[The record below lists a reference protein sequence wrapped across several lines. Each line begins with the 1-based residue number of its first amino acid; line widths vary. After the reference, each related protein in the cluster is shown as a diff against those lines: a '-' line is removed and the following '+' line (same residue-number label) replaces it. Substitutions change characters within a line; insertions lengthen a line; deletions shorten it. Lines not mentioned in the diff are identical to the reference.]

1 MVFEECLMTLTMNK
15 KQLHLKTNSLMDLV
29 KEVAFV
35 QKIILFF
42 NASFFQKYN
51 QFASIPFQE
60 TFDQI

>member
-1 MVFEECLMTLTMNK
+1 MVFEECLMKLIMNK
-15 KQLHLKTNSLMDLV
+15 KQLHLETNLLMDLV

-51 QFASIPFQE
+51 QFASIC
-60 TFDQI
+60 

>member
-1 MVFEECLMTLTMNK
+1 MNK

-42 NASFFQKYN
+42 NTSFFQKYN